1 MARLG
6 RLFGGGHDAGERFLR
21 EVRGLPGVTV
31 QDPAA
36 ESEIERVEEY
46 AGVRLPAAHRALLLK
61 ANGVMAC
68 WGYRRLYG
76 VGDEPEH
83 IGPWNLPDMWKFAWP
98 QPLDDYLAIAGSGWG
113 DQYAYRISDLRRGV
127 PAIHRLD
134 HARMEPTHDAMADD
148 VEMFLRAFLVEA
160 HKPGAQVHEARG
172 LIGDLG
178 AGELALQ
185 APPVRAVGTAHA
197 GASLQKVF
205 APAALIANGDV
216 HRQLEDPAAQGL
228 TPAGFEPYEDDMGRP
243 RVLVRWA

>member
-6 RLFGGGHDAGERFLR
+6 RLFGGGQDASERFLR

-31 QDPAA
+31 QEPAA
-36 ESEIERVEEY
+36 ESEIERVE
-46 AGVRLPAAHRALLLK
+46 AFVGVRLPAAHRALLLH
-61 ANGVMAC
+61 ANGVLAC

-76 VGDEPEH
+76 VGDDPEH

-113 DQYAYRISDLRRGV
+113 DQYAYRISDLRRGA

-134 HARMEPTHDAMADD
+134 HVRMEPTHDAVADD

-160 HKPGAQVHEARG
+160 RRPSPPVHEARA

-185 APPVRAVGTAHA
+185 SPPVRAVGPAHA
-197 GASLQKVF
+197 AATLSREF
-205 APAALIANGDV
+205 SPAVLIANGDV
-216 HRQLEDPAAQGL
+216 HRQLEEASAQGL
-228 TPAGFEPYEDDMGRP
+228 EPAGFEAYEDDMGRP